1 MCFVFVFVF
10 RSILLAVA
18 DSSRLVENDRPSNT
32 VDYARAGESAEPSG
46 SLLNVVDAVVV
57 VVVVVVAVVVVVVV
71 GSDLLWR
78 MAAGGGFV

>member
-57 VVVVVVAVVVVVVV
+57 VVVVVAVVVVVVV